1 MLPLHFHFVTI
12 SVWRLQLLFGT
23 CFLICPIWNSIQVL
37 ISARCILKLLILA
50 NIQVTS
56 RIGFSDS
63 SRTSWEHKQPRFSS
77 HAYRM
82 FELEGLKNGVTS
94 LVLLSAVFWGWFEDK
109 SLMLRK
115 KRTKRGFTEIWT
127 WLLDSVEDKLVQLLR
142 LIRGFVLLCLLSMVQ
157 GLKFEGHAK
166 AISLR

>member
-1 MLPLHFHFVTI
+1 M
-12 SVWRLQLLFGT
+12 
-23 CFLICPIWNSIQVL
+23 FLICPIWNSIQVL

-63 SRTSWEHKQPRFSS
+63 SSTSWEHKQPGFSS

-94 LVLLSAVFWGWFEDK
+94 LVLLSAVFWG
-109 SLMLRK
+109 
-115 KRTKRGFTEIWT
+115 
-127 WLLDSVEDKLVQLLR
+127 
-142 LIRGFVLLCLLSMVQ
+142 
-157 GLKFEGHAK
+157 
-166 AISLR
+166 